1 MNRRQERSPG
11 RHERTAT
18 DARLLTGRLLDRGRA
33 AVILSTRRI
42 YEFQRRVEGRQLA
55 NMKNWN
61 PFYKFSMSLRQQLSP
76 EFLIFNIRACGAFM
90 ILFAI
95 ILLAIN

>member
-1 MNRRQERSPG
+1 MNEPQPMLVY
-11 RHERTAT
+11 
-18 DARLLTGRLLDRGRA
+18 LLVVFLIAAGA
-33 AVILSTRRI
+33 AVILSARGI

-55 NMKNWN
+55 NMKSWN
-61 PFYKFSMSLRQQLSP
+61 PFHKFSMSLRQQLSP